1 MNLRLGVDVAGAH
14 NLLPKDGQGSSSAFV
29 ELFFDGQKY
38 RTSVKEKDLDPVW
51 DESFYFNI
59 SDPSILPNLTL
70 DAFVYNNVKGNHS
83 RSFLGKVSITG
94 TSVVPY
100 SDVVVLHYLNLSGVV
115 DVLGSGFL
123 GEMVHFLV

>member
-1 MNLRLGVDVAGAH
+1 PIALPWDSRDLVESPLDHYRFVLNLI
-14 NLLPKDGQGSSSAFV
+14 
-29 ELFFDGQKY
+29 E
-38 RTSVKEKDLDPVW
+38 SVKEKDMDTVW

-83 RSFLGKVSITG
+83 RSFLGKASITG

-100 SDVVVLHYLNLSGVV
+100 SDVVVLHYPLEKRGILSCTT
-115 DVLGSGFL
+115 
-123 GEMVHFLV
+123 

>member
-1 MNLRLGVDVAGAH
+1 M
-14 NLLPKDGQGSSSAFV
+14 
-29 ELFFDGQKY
+29 
-38 RTSVKEKDLDPVW
+38 DPVW

-83 RSFLGKVSITG
+83 RSFLGKASITG
-94 TSVVPY
+94 TSFVPY
-100 SDVVVLHYLNLSGVV
+100 SDVVVLHYPLEKRGILSGVV
-115 DVLGSGFL
+115 DVLGSGFDVLGSGFL